1 MSSNKA
7 KQVLFLIYDTA
18 YLLEQSSRHGCL
30 YLLEIGCDAG
40 LNKAFNPFFISN
52 VVLLS
57 TVSPVLLCCGKVAVE
72 WKSACSLYGEWIITQ
87 SYSMGSQFH
96 FRATKGF
103 KMVILPGK
111 RSKPGLNE
119 DLVCH
124 NADTKDG
131 TQHNTGWVLLF
142 MCVCSE
148 GSGVLTG
155 DKTSHTLINEAL
167 PLCNIST
174 WMCQ

>member
-1 MSSNKA
+1 MGPRKWTISWKFDSKKWFQSNADNLRLFPLWPQPLPIFFFLPNKA

-40 LNKAFNPFFISN
+40 LNKAFNPFFFFFISN

-111 RSKPGLNE
+111 RSK
-119 DLVCH
+119 
-124 NADTKDG
+124 
-131 TQHNTGWVLLF
+131 
-142 MCVCSE
+142 
-148 GSGVLTG
+148 
-155 DKTSHTLINEAL
+155 
-167 PLCNIST
+167 
-174 WMCQ
+174 